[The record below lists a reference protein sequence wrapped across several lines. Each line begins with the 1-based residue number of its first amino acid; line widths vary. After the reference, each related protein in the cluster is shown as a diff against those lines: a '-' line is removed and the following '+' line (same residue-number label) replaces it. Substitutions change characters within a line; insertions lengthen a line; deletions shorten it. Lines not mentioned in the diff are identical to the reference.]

1 MMIKSSFL
9 FLDPAIKAHIR
20 RLLCSGQTVCED
32 TESLK
37 AFRAG
42 IENNS
47 RNRSTNCDERSAKN
61 SELTELSISLPQ
73 NPTGV
78 QQQQQNAVRSNGSC
92 SDASGSSEM
101 DVVIPQFDNF
111 KEEERA
117 QWEPLSGDKFGRQK
131 NTPRC
136 VEFEYNEIISI
147 INRVKI

>member
-1 MMIKSSFL
+1 MMIKSSFFV

-20 RLLCSGQTVCED
+20 RLLYSDQEVCDD

-37 AFRAG
+37 AFRTG

-47 RNRSTNCDERSAKN
+47 RNRSSGNCDDRNSGKN
-61 SELTELSISLPQ
+61 SELSELSSISLPQ
-73 NPTGV
+73 NSSEV
-78 QQQQQNAVRSNGSC
+78 HNVRSNGSC

-101 DVVIPQFDNF
+101 EVVIPQFDNF

-131 NTPRC
+131 NTPR
-136 VEFEYNEIISI
+136 YN
-147 INRVKI
+147 KY